1 MKINY
6 PDAIRQLRAEL
17 NISHQELA
25 KLLGVAFSSVNR
37 WENGHFIPI
46 SNVKCKLDELFQ
58 QTGINDQVWP
68 PTNKKKNLILIT
80 GLPASGKT
88 TIAKKLSS
96 DLGWCYLGKDEFKI
110 KYYEKYGFNNLQ
122 ERKILDNKSEY
133 DLYTELT
140 TLLDQGENVIFDK
153 WISGNFTLL
162 ELIARPRNINVI
174 TIYLDCDVKIA
185 VKRFNDRIDS
195 NSRPICLSVDKY
207 PIEDKKRNLGYISFD
222 EMERK
227 FETITNKGFGD
238 YRLEINTDNI
248 EKDETIYKRIKSFV
262 LNSIN

>member
-1 MKINY
+1 MLSYSDQIKH
-6 PDAIRQLRAEL
+6 LRSIK
-17 NISHQELA
+17 NWSQSDLA
-25 KLLGVAFSSVNR
+25 KYLNTTVVSVNR
-37 WENGHFIPI
+37 WENGHFIPT

-68 PTNKKKNLILIT
+68 PINKKKNLILIT

-140 TLLDQGENVIFDK
+140 ILLNQGENVIFDK
-153 WISGNFTLL
+153 WISGNFTQL

-207 PIEDKKRNLGYISFD
+207 PIEDEKRNLGYISFD
-222 EMERK
+222 EMEKK
-227 FETITNKGFGD
+227 FETITNKSFGD

-248 EKDETIYKRIKSFV
+248 EKDDTIYKRIKSFV
-262 LNSIN
+262 LDSIN